1 MNHEK
6 TIKRIQELANNMAL
20 EWGCRILNKE
30 LNEILTVT
38 HLSSNDECINCLC
51 EGESNTTWIWKKY
64 LDNNFEILGKPI
76 TLEVILQA
84 MFKHD
89 GRPTF
94 VIEGDIANNT
104 ARKRSDMIFTSGH
117 LTWNLSK
124 DNFNDQ
130 SEETKT
136 FIGELLK

>member
-76 TLEVILQA
+76 TLAVVLQA
-84 MFKHD
+84 LYKVSDNNFYVSYEGNIVD
-89 GRPTF
+89 GTDEA
-94 VIEGDIANNT
+94 IYSN
-104 ARKRSDMIFTSGH
+104 
-117 LTWNLSK
+117 WNLEK

-136 FIGELLK
+136 FIGGLLN